1 MVLFASELLAERL
14 TVLLVEVGHR
24 ESRGHVHMGSN
35 RLIQCAQVIILASSL
50 LNGGSCRMRQRVDV
64 DNITRYLVIVYTDLN
79 SAAGL
84 AGFQSPLADV
94 IQTTFNGNQQIVMKI
109 LQDILFVD
117 IIQVRHPHDFCKYI
131 RLLNQLPIND
141 EVMLA
146 VSVVVG
152 NFKIHKQIPPNNMII
167 IFTKSIIAKFINH
180 FKIFY

>member
-1 MVLFASELLAERL
+1 MCQ
-14 TVLLVEVGHR
+14 H
-24 ESRGHVHMGSN
+24 
-35 RLIQCAQVIILASSL
+35 I
-50 LNGGSCRMRQRVDV
+50 DV
-64 DNITRYLVIVYTDLN
+64 DNITRYLVIVNTDLN
-79 SAAGL
+79 STAGL

-146 VSVVVG
+146 VSVVVS
-152 NFKIHKQIPPNNMII
+152 NFKIHKQILPKLYCPPKVRLKE
-167 IFTKSIIAKFINH
+167 F
-180 FKIFY
+180 